1 MCVCCIW
8 FAVRGGDCCEEGL
21 GFCEVFDSSPRLK
34 VGPLRYCLVMCA
46 MDEWGGELVGGVRVD
61 VVLVEELCC
70 AGVHRRRFFLAW
82 VMRGCAL
89 FAKLTAYLKRA
100 ILIIV

>member
-1 MCVCCIW
+1 MVLLCFLLSLSRFVWCL
-8 FAVRGGDCCEEGL
+8 GL
-21 GFCEVFDSSPRLK
+21 VGDSSSGR
-34 VGPLRYCLVMCA
+34 VW
-46 MDEWGGELVGGVRVD
+46 WGLAGGVCMD

-89 FAKLTAYLKRA
+89 FAKLTVYLKRA